1 MGGIDFFLTTA
12 AYAESRIART
22 GRLSGRRLQRAIEH
36 IRLHMSENVRLDDVA
51 AAAGLSSFHFARM
64 FKKTTGLTP
73 HRYLMKARVERAKS
87 LLREFEKSLTEI
99 AIECGFCDHSHMSKV
114 FRRLTGMA
122 PVEFRD
128 GWRARQ
134 KQALTTPPSTLSAAP
149 LVAED
154 SGLQT

>member
-12 AYAESRIART
+12 AYAETRIART
-22 GRLSGRRLQRAIEH
+22 GRLSGRRLQRAIEYV
-36 IRLHMSENVRLDDVA
+36 RLHLSENVRLDNVA

-73 HRYLMKARVERAKS
+73 HRYLMKARVEKAKS
-87 LLREFEKSLTEI
+87 LLREYRKTLTEI

-114 FRRLTGMA
+114 FRRWAGMS
-122 PVEFRD
+122 PVEYRD
-128 GWRARQ
+128 GWKQRQ
-134 KQALTTPPSTLSAAP
+134 KHALTTPPSTLSAAP
-149 LVAED
+149 LVADE